1 MHLSALMSS
10 EHSIIPVS
18 SECQHLFPAK
28 IMSRLAR
35 WTTITHEDYMVH
47 TETHLC
53 RFLKSP
59 LLIGCAQNAARLTVI
74 CHLPG

>member
-1 MHLSALMSS
+1 MSFLLMSS

-35 WTTITHEDYMVH
+35 WTAITQEEYRVH
-47 TETHLC
+47 TYKHACTD
-53 RFLKSP
+53 
-59 LLIGCAQNAARLTVI
+59 V
-74 CHLPG
+74 